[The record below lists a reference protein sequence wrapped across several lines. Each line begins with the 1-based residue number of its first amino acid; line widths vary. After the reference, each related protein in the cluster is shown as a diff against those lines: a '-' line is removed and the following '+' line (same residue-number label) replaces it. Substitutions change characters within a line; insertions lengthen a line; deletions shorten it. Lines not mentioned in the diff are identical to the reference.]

1 LPVELI
7 AIGAAAANGAGV
19 ANAGDTEPPKEETP
33 PPKQERIIV
42 GGYDSKGNKVSYD
55 EQVADGMQQR
65 IDDLNKKYKNIEN
78 EDTEHQDHSQKPKE
92 TDKKE

>member
-1 LPVELI
+1 MIITILLATAI
-7 AIGAAAANGAGV
+7 AT
-19 ANAGDTEPPKEETP
+19 TEPPKEETP

-42 GGYDSKGNKVSYD
+42 GGYTEDGKKVD
-55 EQVADGMQQR
+55 TEEEQVKDGMQQR

-92 TDKKE
+92 TDKQE